1 MRDWVEEHMVPYAD
15 QWETDSEKKGTYLPK
30 SFHQALGRAG
40 LLRVLPGPV
49 SWGKGNT
56 VDNIP
61 GVPKLP
67 CGLTSETF
75 DMFHEQIV
83 WVRSEWSS

>member
-1 MRDWVEEHMVPYAD
+1 
-15 QWETDSEKKGTYLPK
+15 
-30 SFHQALGRAG
+30 LGRAG